1 MKIVKKTAL
10 TLALISAVFS
20 AGAGSLISP
29 QGEYIDGSTNTVTVA
44 GTNALVSYVP
54 PQTTNFYAMPN
65 AVITGA
71 LTNLYPSILVNNAN
85 NANPLRNISFQFIAT
100 GTNNA
105 VATVRFAVST
115 DLSHW
120 TSNYFW
126 FTATMN
132 GTGLAYGTP
141 VFVSTNCDTYA
152 FPYLA
157 LQSIESPNGGLTNIF
172 LNPGLKP
179 SW

>member
-1 MKIVKKTAL
+1 MKLFKKSVL
-10 TLALISAVFS
+10 MLALISAIAAS
-20 AGAGSLISP
+20 AASLVSP

-44 GTNALVSYVP
+44 GTNAVVSYVP
-54 PQTTNFYAMPN
+54 PQSTNFYLMPGQLVVN
-65 AVITGA
+65 AN
-71 LTNLYPSILVNNAN
+71 TNLYPAILVENAN
-85 NANPLRNISFQFIAT
+85 NGQPLRNLSFQFIAT
-100 GTNNA
+100 GTNAA

-179 SW
+179 TW